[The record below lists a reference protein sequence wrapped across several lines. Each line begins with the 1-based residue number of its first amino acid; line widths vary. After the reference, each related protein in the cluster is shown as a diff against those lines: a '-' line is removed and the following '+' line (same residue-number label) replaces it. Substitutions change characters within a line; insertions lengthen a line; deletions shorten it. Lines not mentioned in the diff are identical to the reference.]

1 MHMYTVWHIV
11 GKSLLK
17 VSFGNFLFVFIE
29 AKKYQFFV
37 WKSPMRHILMI
48 FKHYDTNFK
57 TAYLVV
63 L

>member
-1 MHMYTVWHIV
+1 M
-11 GKSLLK
+11 
-17 VSFGNFLFVFIE
+17 FIE
-29 AKKYQFFV
+29 ANKVSIFGVKIQN
-37 WKSPMRHILMI
+37 LMI